1 MKHIPELKTH
11 HLINGVV
18 KVKISDL
25 KTDHLYNIIMYWKRN
40 ARGATRTR
48 FASAEDGKGNSC
60 VGRWVV
66 KYDALA
72 QLRHVN
78 LLSYIV
84 EYNKR
89 GVGFIDYSA
98 ICKEVGGDGFSEIEF
113 EDWDDPYD
121 PYYNYYYY

>member
-25 KTDHLYNIIMYWKRN
+25 KTNHLYNIIMYWKKN
-40 ARGATRTR
+40 ARGGTKTRYV
-48 FASAEDGKGNSC
+48 SCDDGKGNSC
-60 VGRWVV
+60 YGQWVIQ
-66 KYDALA
+66 YDALA
-72 QLRHVN
+72 TIRYVN

-89 GVGFIDYSA
+89 GVGFIDYST
-98 ICKEVGGDGFSEIEF
+98 ICKEVGGHGFSEIEF
-113 EDWDDPYD
+113 EDFDDSFYE
-121 PYYNYYYY
+121 YNYYQ